1 MMYSLVVDGV
11 ETKVTIDEGK
21 LTLASEGKPEISY
34 QFDDV
39 IGCDEKA
46 EGWFFKT
53 EVTRLWVIEPG
64 PANTLLKKCKNITGD
79 QRKKFQLELAE
90 KVARETKRPKQV
102 LLMIN
107 PIGGNGTAR
116 KDFADI
122 VEPVFKLAGISMDIL
137 FSERSKHM
145 VDVAKLYDF
154 SNTEG
159 IVLLGGDGSYHEVVN
174 VLMRKK
180 QEEHGIDLDDPNSSL
195 SALDIPIA
203 MIPTGTGNGVAENNT
218 GTKDVLTAAL
228 HVVKGK
234 TTSTNLL
241 ALYSGNKLLGFGG
254 TASTYGFM
262 TDLLYYSDRKFRW
275 LGRSRYFFVPMWM
288 FLCKSHTNRV
298 FDANVTY
305 HTPINEQKNS
315 DTNETEVYAGERK
328 LSGYSS
334 YTADSVVF
342 SRTLWNMM
350 TLNGNVIFDGQV
362 VFDVPRM
369 FVPKPSMFT
378 SFIFY
383 DTVSVG
389 SVFKFFKHVSK
400 RTPADIQSTE
410 MEVVSARGL
419 KVELVD
425 GIEGENRDLRELR
438 RLVQLDGEM
447 YSLESPSFQ
456 LWYKT
461 DVVQIFSSYL

>member
-1 MMYSLVVDGV
+1 MVYNFVVNGV
-11 ETKVTIDEGK
+11 QTKVTIDGGK
-21 LTLASEGKPEISY
+21 LTLAPEGKPETSY
-34 QFDDV
+34 QLDDV
-39 IGCDEKA
+39 IGCDEIST
-46 EGWFFKT
+46 GWFFKS
-53 EVTRLWVIEPG
+53 EVTRLWVIEAG

-79 QRKKFQLELAE
+79 QRKQFQLELAE
-90 KVARETKRPKQV
+90 KSKETKRPKQV

-116 KDFADI
+116 KDFAEI

-154 SNTEG
+154 TNTDRV
-159 IVLLGGDGSYHEVVN
+159 VLLGGDGSYHEVVN

-180 QEEHGIDLDDPNSSL
+180 QEEHGIDVDDPNSPL
-195 SALDIPIA
+195 SPLNIPIA
-203 MIPTGTGNGVAENNT
+203 MIPTGSGNGVSENNT
-218 GTKDVLTAAL
+218 GSKDVLTAAL

-234 TTSTNLL
+234 TTSSHLL
-241 ALYSGNKLLGFGG
+241 ALYSGHKLLGFGG

-275 LGRSRYFFVPMWM
+275 LGRSRYLFVPMWM
-288 FLCKSHTNRV
+288 FLCKSLTQRV
-298 FDANVTY
+298 FNANVTY
-305 HTPINEQKNS
+305 YTSVSERRNS
-315 DTNETEVYAGERK
+315 DTSKTEVYVGERK
-328 LSGYSS
+328 LTGYSS
-334 YTADSVVF
+334 YTADTMVF
-342 SRTLWNMM
+342 NRTLWNMM

-369 FVPKPSMFT
+369 FVPKPSLFC

-383 DTVSVG
+383 DTVSVR

-400 RTPADIQSTE
+400 RTPADILNTE

-419 KVELVD
+419 EVELVD
-425 GIEGENRDLRELR
+425 GIEAENQDLRTLR
-438 RLVQLDGEM
+438 RLIQLDGEM
-447 YSLESPSFQ
+447 YSLETPSFQ
-456 LWYKT
+456 LWYKK
-461 DVVQIFSSYL
+461 DVVQIFTSYL